1 MGRLSTSL
9 TDTARVVREVIAGP
23 RVEGMSPTAA
33 VRYDWFACRLVPTDA
48 PEATDPG
55 GRRSVSE
62 RAQLVTGAGVD
73 VLPSDG
79 LEIRSTLMGDGT
91 WRITGAPARLS
102 SRRRVMALIVPVARV
117 VEPTVDST
125 Q

>member
-9 TDTARVVREVIAGP
+9 TDSARVVREIVAGP
-23 RVEGMSPTAA
+23 RVEGMSPTAP
-33 VRYDWFACRLVPTDA
+33 VRFAPFACRLIPLDA
-48 PEATDPG
+48 PEAAEEG

-62 RAQLVTGAGVD
+62 RAQLITGAGID
-73 VLPSDG
+73 VLPSDA
-79 LEIRSTLMGDGT
+79 LEIRSTLMGDGN
-91 WRITGAPARLS
+91 WRITGAPERLS
-102 SRRRVMALIVPVARV
+102 SRRKVMALVIPIART